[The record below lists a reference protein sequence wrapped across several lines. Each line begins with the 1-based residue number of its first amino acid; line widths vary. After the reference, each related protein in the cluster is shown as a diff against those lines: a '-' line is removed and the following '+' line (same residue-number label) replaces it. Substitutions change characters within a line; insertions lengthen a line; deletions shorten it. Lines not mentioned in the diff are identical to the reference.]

1 MGPLI
6 VHSIAFRRE
15 YMLIVRIALGA
26 SHQLLGS
33 DVIDLTVSPS
43 AGLVQRRLT
52 PIDIIFYIVLG
63 RKDGL

>member
-15 YMLIVRIALGA
+15 YMLIVRIAIGG

-33 DVIDLTVSPS
+33 DVIDLM
-43 AGLVQRRLT
+43 GQL
-52 PIDIIFYIVLG
+52 IDLMGQLIALMN
-63 RKDGL
+63 

>member
-15 YMLIVRIALGA
+15 YMLIVRIAIGA

-33 DVIDLTVSPS
+33 DVINLTGQLIDLMN
-43 AGLVQRRLT
+43 
-52 PIDIIFYIVLG
+52 
-63 RKDGL
+63 